1 MTYSKSLLRR
11 AVQLVA
17 QVCVGL
23 ARSCAH
29 LLRRYLDGPG
39 VASQAGHLDV
49 LRPQHALCGPLL
61 GTQPTENQRVCPPTR
76 VEGFNILVI
85 DLPSSVCSPIVLASI
100 PTTRPRRKLAMR
112 QQRMHKNKSASAAAQ
127 RLLVELF
134 DQKVSPPPC
143 GPPLFPLSL
152 VLSIVPS

>member
-1 MTYSKSLLRR
+1 MQCSLTRKF
-11 AVQLVA
+11 
-17 QVCVGL
+17 
-23 ARSCAH
+23 ARDSPGHAHTCCAGT
-29 LLRRYLDGPG
+29 LDGPG

-61 GTQPTENQRVCPPTR
+61 GTQPTEKISASVRQH
-76 VEGFNILVI
+76 EGLNILVI

-112 QQRMHKNKSASAAAQ
+112 QQCMHKNKSASAAAQ
-127 RLLVELF
+127 RLLAEHF

>member
-49 LRPQHALCGPLL
+49 LRPRHALCGPLL

-76 VEGFNILVI
+76 VEGFNILV
-85 DLPSSVCSPIVLASI
+85 DLLSSVCSPIVLASI

-112 QQRMHKNKSASAAAQ
+112 QQCMHKNKSASAAAQ